1 MVADQAPG
9 PDELGLAAGLTAV
22 PWAKIYYKREA
33 RIFGEGDP
41 ADYVYQVKTGAV
53 RSYKL
58 LNDGRRQIGA
68 FHLPGDIFGLTSE
81 DRHRFTAE
89 AVVVTT
95 LAVVK
100 WRILAEADAGLM
112 QTILGMTAR
121 TLEHAEN
128 HLLLLGRQS
137 ALEKIAAFL
146 LEMDKR
152 MAGTGAVTLPMT
164 RRDIADYL
172 GLSLETVSRALA
184 KLKRQ
189 RAISVNNQQREIKI
203 LARGRLLALDIRD

>member
-9 PDELGLAAGLTAV
+9 PDELGLPAGLTAV
-22 PWAKIYYKREA
+22 PWAKIDYKRDS

-41 ADYVYQVKTGAV
+41 ADYVYHVKKGAG
-53 RSYKL
+53 YKL
-58 LNDGRRQIGA
+58 LNDGRRRQIGA
-68 FHLPGDIFGLTSE
+68 FHLPGDIFGVTSE
-81 DRHRFTAE
+81 DRHRFAAE
-89 AVVVTT
+89 AVVATT

-100 WRILAEADAGLM
+100 RRILAEADAGLT

-121 TLEHAEN
+121 TLKHAES

-152 MAGTGAVTLPMT
+152 MAGTGAMTLPMT

-189 RAISVNNQQREIKI
+189 RAISFTGNQHPPVP
-203 LARGRLLALDIRD
+203 RGHPLGG

>member
-9 PDELGLAAGLTAV
+9 PDELGLPAGLTAV
-22 PWAKIYYKREA
+22 PWAEIDYKRDSQ
-33 RIFGEGDP
+33 IFGEGEP
-41 ADYVYQVKTGAV
+41 ADDIYQVKTGAV

-68 FHLPGDIFGLTSE
+68 FHLPGDIFGVTSE

-89 AVVVTT
+89 AVVATT

-100 WRILAEADAGLM
+100 RRILAEAHAGLT

-121 TLEHAEN
+121 TLEHAES

-172 GLSLETVSRALA
+172 GLTLETV
-184 KLKRQ
+184 
-189 RAISVNNQQREIKI
+189 
-203 LARGRLLALDIRD
+203 